1 MHTQSKTL
9 VDTAE
14 LNRDFIR
21 CKLLWRYK
29 NSSPTRVE
37 LALMTNPGIELRPQ
51 KGQVLGVKYISEKQG
66 ES

>member
-14 LNRDFIR
+14 LNRDFIH
-21 CKLLWRYK
+21 CKLLWRYE
-29 NSSPTRVE
+29 NFSPTRVE